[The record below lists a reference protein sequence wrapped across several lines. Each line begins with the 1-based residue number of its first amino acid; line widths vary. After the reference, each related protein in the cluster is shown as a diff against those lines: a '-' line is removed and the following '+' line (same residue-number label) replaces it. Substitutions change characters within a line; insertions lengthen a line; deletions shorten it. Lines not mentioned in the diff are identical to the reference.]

1 MPREKNELADYLSR
15 VIGYDDWSINTEVF
29 SCLDSSRGSH
39 SVDRFAN
46 SCNKQVDR
54 YNSLK
59 GLKMDT

>member
-1 MPREKNELADYLSR
+1 MMIWLGL
-15 VIGYDDWSINTEVF
+15 G
-29 SCLDSSRGSH
+29 LQHGSFQVLRQPLGPH

-59 GLKMDT
+59 GLKMDTLRIP